1 MEKKAAGKIIRIE
14 EYRQKCQPSVKW
26 LYDEL
31 FATPFGKEIIR
42 ALIQATGELRERR
55 A

>member
-1 MEKKAAGKIIRIE
+1 MEKKAEGKIIRIE

-31 FATPFGKEIIR
+31 SSTPSGKEIIK
-42 ALIQATGELRERR
+42 ALIQVAGKMRERR